1 MTTISQTL
9 PLTETLAP
17 ADQAAVAEV
26 VRQASA
32 AGTPVYPLGGGT
44 SLDYGAMPKTL
55 GIGLSL
61 AKLDRVIDHAA
72 DDMTITV
79 EAGITMRALAAQL
92 DSAGQRL
99 PIDVRD
105 ADRAT
110 LGGMVATNDSGPR
123 RYGCGTLR
131 DYVIGFSAVDGR
143 GVSFSGGGRVVKN
156 AAGYDLCKL
165 MIGSL
170 GTLGVITQVTLMVR
184 PKPETSALV
193 VCEVPT
199 LDTAEQLLGDLVRSQ
214 TRPVAIELLTGPMT
228 QTNPTIGPM
237 LQSSVA
243 QLAVG
248 FEGSRAEVGW
258 MVERLRS
265 EWTDAGI
272 GSPITIDGR
281 SSDRLWQWLTDLP
294 AHVRINLLPSA
305 TVGIV
310 AELLDWAP
318 GCSTQSHA
326 GNGVVRVDLSSTAA
340 DRFVEMLGER
350 IRPAVAAAGGHCV
363 VLSPPG
369 GVVCGHDDVWG
380 HSGDGATV
388 MRAIKDRFDPNSILN
403 PGRLVFSDA

>member
-1 MTTISQTL
+1 MTTINQSL

-17 ADQAAVAEV
+17 ADQAAVADA
-26 VRQASA
+26 VRRAFA
-32 AGTPVYPLGGGT
+32 EDMPVYPLGGGM
-44 SLDYGAMPKTL
+44 SLDYGAMPRKP

-99 PIDVRD
+99 PVDVRD

-131 DYVIGFSAVDGR
+131 DYVIGLSAVDGR

-193 VCEVPT
+193 VCEVPN
-199 LDTAEQLLGDLVRSQ
+199 LDRAEQLLGDLVRSQ
-214 TRPVAIELLTGPMT
+214 TRPTAIELLAGPTT

-237 LQSSVA
+237 LQSNAA
-243 QLAVG
+243 QLVVG
-248 FEGSRAEVGW
+248 FEGGRAEVDW
-258 MVERLRS
+258 MVERLRC
-265 EWTDAGI
+265 EWADAGV
-272 GSPITIDGR
+272 GSPVTVDGR
-281 SSDRLWQWLTDLP
+281 SSDLLWQWLTDLP
-294 AHVRINLLPSA
+294 AHLRINLLPSA
-305 TVGIV
+305 TIGIV
-310 AELLDWAP
+310 AELLDWIP
-318 GCSTQSHA
+318 GCSIQSHA
-326 GNGVVRVDLSSTAA
+326 GNGVVRANLSSIGP
-340 DRFVEMLGER
+340 DRFIETLHER
-350 IRPAVAAAGGHCV
+350 IRPTVASAGGRCV
-363 VLSPPG
+363 VVSPPD

-380 HSGDGATV
+380 TAGNGAAV
-388 MRAIKDRFDPNSILN
+388 MRAIKDRFDPSNLLN
-403 PGRLVFSDA
+403 PGRLVF